1 MNKNMNTLNNL
12 ENTEHPASIEILNET
27 QQQVK
32 QVKQVQ
38 QKEPFYESW
47 LVSNSNNIIF
57 YGIIIIIVIS
67 VIYLTILSFVNRD
80 FDYPRNHPFLF
91 TLETLLMS
99 VGIGAIIFFM
109 AWGRNKFSYDTYIQ
123 FLIVVLKFGI
133 IHILLQFSGT
143 YTYILKVPTSSS

>member
-1 MNKNMNTLNNL
+1 MNTLHNL
-12 ENTEHPASIEILNET
+12 ENKENKEQSVSIKILNET

-32 QVKQVQ
+32 QKKQVK
-38 QKEPFYESW
+38 QKEPFYDSW
-47 LVSNSNNIIF
+47 LVSNSNNLIF

-67 VIYLTILSFVNRD
+67 VIYLAILSFINRD
-80 FDYPRNHPFLF
+80 FDYPINHPFLF
-91 TLETLLMS
+91 TLETLLTS
-99 VGIGAIIFFM
+99 FGVGAIIIFM

-143 YTYILKVPTSSS
+143 YTYIFKIPTTPS